1 MGVFP
6 WFPPISLVR
15 WWIVNCNLLGNPR
28 DKKGLH
34 LTNLLAAITSQQPS
48 PPNLGSS
55 LDRNQPYQNMATASV
70 KWMNGGF
77 EGPHFF
83 HWFET
88 PHLFGMVFL
97 PRPWKLFQPR
107 PPKGL
112 DIRSWRSGQMRHQD
126 SAKFIFKT
134 NKDLST
140 VSKTTTVFFK
150 QTGDKKALYIVGCL
164 TFGHRWDD
172 QLEL

>member
-1 MGVFP
+1 MMRKCFHVSVL
-6 WFPPISLVR
+6 FPPILLVR
-15 WWIVNCNLLGNPR
+15 WWIVSCNLLGNPS
-28 DKKGLH
+28 DKSVIT
-34 LTNLLAAITSQQPS
+34 LTNLLAAITRHQPS

-88 PHLFGMVFL
+88 PHLFGMLFL

-140 VSKTTTVFFK
+140 VSKTTTVF
-150 QTGDKKALYIVGCL
+150 Y
-164 TFGHRWDD
+164 
-172 QLEL
+172 

>member
-150 QTGDKKALYIVGCL
+150 QTGDKKALYIW
-164 TFGHRWDD
+164 WDV
-172 QLEL
+172 